1 MRVLFARVGVPY
13 SPFTGK
19 PIVSQSISEMVDKI
33 SKLPKNNTIYIL
45 APIVRGRK
53 GEYKKKF

>member
-1 MRVLFARVGVPY
+1 MRVLFASWNL

-33 SKLPKNNTIYIL
+33 KNYQRQHYLSSI
-45 APIVRGRK
+45 PIVRGRK
-53 GEYKKKF
+53 ENIRKKF